1 MILDSDTNIV
11 YFSKQ
16 LLEYTHGIDIV
27 KQLDEHGVFVDF
39 IPSTKDI
46 WARDYMPVQIAD
58 NKYLGYEYC
67 PNYLYPHYTSLITN
81 QARVCDEMEIDTI
94 PTGIIIDGGNI
105 VKTSKGIIMIDK
117 VFRENNHFAKIELIN
132 RLENA
137 FCSEIIFL
145 PWDRS
150 EYYGHADGVVREISA
165 GKVLMTNY
173 QRFSKKYAGLFEKI
187 LSSHFDVEALDY
199 DVKKPHKNNWCYI
212 NFLRV
217 GDKIFLPQLTP
228 IRRVAEEECD
238 TINSKSEYVPMGEIV
253 EEDALAVEQFKRLF
267 TDCEIIPVSCPKI
280 VDEGGALSCISWN
293 VKEARASFLP
303 EI

>member
-11 YFSKQ
+11 YFSKR

-39 IPSTKDI
+39 IPSTRDV
-46 WARDYMPVQIAD
+46 WARDYMPVQLAD
-58 NKYLGYEYC
+58 NKYIGYEYC
-67 PNYLYPHYTSLITN
+67 PNYLYPNYTSLITN
-81 QARVCDEMEIDTI
+81 QARVCDEMDIETV
-94 PTGIIIDGGNI
+94 PTGLIIDGGNV

-117 VFRENNHFAKIELIN
+117 VFCENNHFSKIELIN

-173 QRFSKKYAGLFEKI
+173 HQFSKKYAEQFEKI
-187 LSSHFDVEALDY
+187 LSSHFDVEVLDY
-199 DVKKPHKNNWCYI
+199 EVEKPHKNNWCYI

-217 GDKIFLPQLTP
+217 GNKIFLPQLTP
-228 IRRVAEEECD
+228 MRRLVEEESNIVNNK
-238 TINSKSEYVPMGEIV
+238 TEYAPTGKIV

-280 VDEGGALSCISWN
+280 VDKGGALNCISWN
-293 VKEARASFLP
+293 VKEARASVLP
-303 EI
+303 ET

>member
-16 LLEYTHGIDIV
+16 LLKYPHGMDIV
-27 KQLDEHGVFVDF
+27 KQVDEHGVFVDF
-39 IPSTKDI
+39 IPSTRDI
-46 WARDYMPVQIAD
+46 WARDYMPIQIAD
-58 NKYLGYEYC
+58 NKYIGYEYC
-67 PNYLYPHYTSLITN
+67 PNYLYPNYTSLITN
-81 QARVCDEMEIDTI
+81 QARVCDEMDIDTV
-94 PTGIIIDGGNI
+94 PTGLMIDGGNV

-117 VFRENNHFAKIELIN
+117 VFRENNHFSKIQLFN
-132 RLENA
+132 RLEKA

-150 EYYGHADGVVREISA
+150 EYYGHTDGVVREISA

-173 QRFSKKYAGLFEKI
+173 HRFSKKYAGQFEKI
-187 LSSHFDVEALDY
+187 LSSHFDVEVLDY
-199 DVKKPHKNNWCYI
+199 DVKKPHINNWCYI

-217 GDKIFLPQLTP
+217 GNRIFLPQLTP
-228 IRRVAEEECD
+228 MRRLVEEECNIVNNK
-238 TINSKSEYVPMGEIV
+238 TEYAPTGKIV

-267 TDCEIIPVSCPKI
+267 TNCEIIPVSCPKI
-280 VDEGGALSCISWN
+280 VDEGGALNCISWN